1 MCARGTWHVTGPW
14 PPPQTAPSAA
24 NLLLCGH
31 GPWSPTGQCVPAIL
45 GATQP
50 VGLSQGK
57 LWRQEQPLPLPCS
70 WVQASPAIP
79 KWRADRPTPAPNPGP
94 LLPPQAEKRW
104 RERQAGTAALSTAPP
119 QCPETPTYSHLT
131 GREQGLT
138 AAHSPSD
145 PAGLLPQPGEQEA
158 GPQSVRETPPG
169 LWPPAAPPAAAATRW
184 APPEA
189 RAGAPQSSE
198 PRRWAASLL
207 RPGQHG
213 PGLPAAGGAGR
224 RPGGRSG
231 RPPTQ
236 PADRPSRHTPGRT
249 GRSPKGPL
257 VGETPRTMQSNRKLM
272 RSPSEEDRKKTP
284 APAEGGQT
292 WHQTP
297 ARGQQRCPRSA
308 CGSLPGPGVAP
319 PPSPHGA
326 HRRGRTGL
334 PGAVAPQGCSDTS
347 PRVGGP
353 PGPIARLPAGKP
365 CEQAVAHPGPLTA
378 PPLPRRASG

>member
-1 MCARGTWHVTGPW
+1 M
-14 PPPQTAPSAA
+14 APSAA

-70 WVQASPAIP
+70 WAQASPAIP

-158 GPQSVRETPPG
+158 GPQSVRETPPACG
-169 LWPPAAPPAAAATRW
+169 LLPPHLLQLRRDGPHQKPGPEPPRAQSRGGGQHPFSGRASTALGSQPPGEQGGGQGAGQDGLPPSLLTGPVGTHLGGLAAA
-184 APPEA
+184 
-189 RAGAPQSSE
+189 
-198 PRRWAASLL
+198 RR
-207 RPGQHG
+207 G
-213 PGLPAAGGAGR
+213 PWSGR
-224 RPGGRSG
+224 RPGRCS
-231 RPPTQ
+231 
-236 PADRPSRHTPGRT
+236 RT
-249 GRSPKGPL
+249 GS
-257 VGETPRTMQSNRKLM
+257 
-272 RSPSEEDRKKTP
+272 
-284 APAEGGQT
+284 
-292 WHQTP
+292 
-297 ARGQQRCPRSA
+297 
-308 CGSLPGPGVAP
+308 
-319 PPSPHGA
+319 
-326 HRRGRTGL
+326 
-334 PGAVAPQGCSDTS
+334 
-347 PRVGGP
+347 
-353 PGPIARLPAGKP
+353 
-365 CEQAVAHPGPLTA
+365 
-378 PPLPRRASG
+378 